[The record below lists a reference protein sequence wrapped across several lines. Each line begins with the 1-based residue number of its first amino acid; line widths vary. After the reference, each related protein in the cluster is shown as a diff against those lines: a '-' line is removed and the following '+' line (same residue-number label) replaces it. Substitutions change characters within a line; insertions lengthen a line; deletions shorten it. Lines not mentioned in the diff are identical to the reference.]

1 MKKIDIDLW
10 VEYHNNKKRIYTKK
24 EMSEIRACEFAMH
37 LLVPTK
43 NLLTMVDIEEFK
55 NDSITGQMLTI
66 QKLAETF
73 NVPYVVVSI
82 KLEELVNK
90 MLILPKEKI
99 LDMID
104 IDDFK
109 NDSITGQMLT
119 TKHLAEHFG
128 VSYTTMSNRLEEISN
143 NINKSKNKKKSG
155 IKRLLKK

>member
-99 LDMID
+99 FDMID

-119 TKHLAEHFG
+119 TKNLAEHFG